1 MALITRYIKGGGEV
15 SNIYGVSHKY
25 SLETLVGEY
34 KLGDNIVAKAVKYGL
49 LDVMKTDKGD
59 HVERKESLGVNNNVI
74 DIIGV
79 YGSGEMYNR
88 EDIQPATFISGN
100 FSNVSY
106 WNVTVNNYRSLSISD
121 GITSIGDFVFAGLN
135 QNSRKTVRT
144 HGLPGAEH
152 EYIQIWHSETYDDIT
167 GETVASSAGFFDTE
181 IYRRDIDVSIGSDV
195 KKIGLSSFARNLS
208 ADATDRSFIRS
219 MTVKGNVEY
228 IDRYA
233 FQNQGL
239 LNGIDFHHSPTIVQ
253 GGAFNNCYNLRYV
266 NLSDDWKTTDFTGNS
281 YNIFNNCYNLER
293 ISPKNV
299 IHDIRGNMYCNCNK
313 LTQVTI
319 LDSTFGRYTR
329 TNAMYVDLFA
339 GDPEHLDEEGYLITE
354 VNENSIIDPEVL
366 AYNWKDNWHRIIAYY
381 TDKFVHLYHM
391 GKHIQI
397 REYTRGALPLKDEDV
412 QYFLKFIKTNE
423 PLHNQTPL
431 FLAHKGNWYQVCY

>member
-1 MALITRYIKGGGEV
+1 MTSTVYSKGGGE
-15 SNIYGVSHKY
+15 SENIYGVTHTY
-25 SLETLVGEY
+25 SLVSLYGEY

-49 LDVMKTDKGD
+49 LDVMDSTEGDKPI
-59 HVERKESLGVNNNVI
+59 HKESLSVNNGVI
-74 DIIGV
+74 DIIGI
-79 YGSGEMYNR
+79 YGYGEMYNR
-88 EDIQPATFISGN
+88 EAIPPATFVGRGGS
-100 FSNVSY
+100 SVSS
-106 WNVTVNNYRSLSISD
+106 WNVALNNYRSLSISD
-121 GITSIGDFVFAGLN
+121 GITSIGDYVFAGLN
-135 QNSRKTVRT
+135 QNARRTVRT
-144 HGLPGAEH
+144 HDLPGSESEH
-152 EYIQIWHSETYDDIT
+152 IEIWMSETISEL
-167 GETVASSAGFFDTE
+167 GVVASSAGFFDTDV
-181 IYRRDIDVSIGSDV
+181 YRRDIDVSIGSDV

-208 ADATDRSFIRS
+208 ADATDRSFISS

-233 FQNQGL
+233 FQNQSL
-239 LNGIDFHHSPTIVQ
+239 LDGIDFHHSPTIVQ

-266 NLSDDWKTTDFTGNS
+266 NLSDDWKTTDFSGPS
-281 YNIFNNCYNLER
+281 LNIFNNCYNLER

-299 IHDIRGNMYCNCNK
+299 IHDIRGNMYYNCNK

-339 GDPEHLDEEGYLITE
+339 GDSEHLDKEGYLITE

-412 QYFLKFIKTNE
+412 QYFLKFIKINE

-431 FLAHKGNWYQVCY
+431 FLAHKGHWYQVCY

>member
-1 MALITRYIKGGGEV
+1 MALITVYTKGDGD
-15 SNIYGVSHKY
+15 STNIYGVTHTY
-25 SLETLVGEY
+25 SLVKLYGEY

-49 LDVMKTDKGD
+49 LDEMDAIEGDKPI
-59 HVERKESLGVNNNVI
+59 HKETLGVNNNVI
-74 DIIGV
+74 DIEGI
-79 YGSGEMYNR
+79 YGYGEMYNK
-88 EDIQPATFISGN
+88 EDIPPAIFVGRGGS
-100 FSNVSY
+100 SVSD
-106 WNVTVNNYRSLSISD
+106 WNVALNNYDSLSISD
-121 GITSIGDFVFAGLN
+121 GITSIGDYVFAGLN
-135 QNSRKTVRT
+135 QNSRRTVKTY
-144 HGLPGAEH
+144 GLEGAETEH
-152 EYIQIWHSETYDDIT
+152 IEIWMSEIIADGI
-167 GETVASSAGFFDTE
+167 GVIASSAGFFNTE
-181 IYRRDIDVSIGSDV
+181 FYIRDISVSIGSDV

-208 ADATDRSFIRS
+208 ADATDRSFINNF
-219 MTVKGNVEY
+219 TVKGNVEY

-233 FQNQGL
+233 FQNQSL
-239 LNGIDFHHSPTIVQ
+239 IDGIDFHHSPTIVQ

-266 NLSDDWKTTDFTGNS
+266 NLSDDWKTTDFSGPS
-281 YNIFNNCYNLER
+281 LNIFNNCYNLER